1 MSLGLREQTCIAI
14 CNYVV
19 FRMTINKRMNNI
31 NEGRYMDRQE
41 KNENL
46 IKIKQGLETAFI
58 NQNITSNLAYKP
70 QFVSNNYKEG
80 RKVLST
86 IEDELSKCEKFYI
99 SVAFIT
105 MSGITPLL
113 QTLKQLESNG
123 IQGEILTTDYLN
135 FSEPKALHKLA
146 ELKNIELKMY
156 CTEDTEEGFHTKG
169 YIFKSDDIYRIIIG
183 SSNITLKALTRNKEW
198 NTKIVS
204 TEQGAYA
211 NDIVKEF
218 RHLWNS
224 EHAKPFEEFIEQY
237 SVNYE
242 LIKKQKKITR
252 QAEIPSIEQYK
263 LKPNEIQK
271 VFVTKLRK
279 IRQDEKQKALLISS
293 TGTGKT
299 FASAFAVSDSN
310 PQKVLF
316 LVHREQILKQAMKS
330 YQKLFGQSKKMEIL
344 SGNEKDYDKIIDAD
358 FVFAMTTMMSKDNI
372 REKFAKNEFEMII
385 IDEVHHAASKS
396 YQKIMDYFRPNFWLG
411 MTASPDRPDGEDIYK
426 IFDNNI
432 AYEIRLQQ
440 ALENNI
446 LCPFHYFGIT
456 DLEIDGEAFN
466 DETGK
471 LKQFNILASDQRVD
485 YIIEK
490 IEYFG
495 YSGDRVKGL
504 IFCSSLEE
512 AEILSRRFNE
522 RGYKTCA
529 LSAQDKP
536 EARDEAIE
544 KLVKDEKEDYFD
556 YIFTVNIFNEGVD
569 IPEVNQVVM
578 LRPTESSIVFIQQLG
593 RGLRKFEGKEYVVI
607 LDFIGNYSNNY
618 LIPIALS
625 GDRSRNKDNLRRYIA
640 EGARIIPGSSSIHFD
655 EITKDKIYRSI
666 DVSSINKVNDII
678 YEYRCLRNKLG
689 KIPTYEDF
697 ENYNTIDM
705 MCIFNNSSLGSYH
718 VFLKKYEKEYLY
730 KNFLSATQE
739 EMLMFISQKIAN
751 GKRVDEL
758 LLLKRLLAYQTGV
771 SKLYERDLQEIYGI
785 EVDSKRVANVVNV
798 LTNNFLPSEIQKKR
812 FSRSIF
818 VEENSEELK
827 ASLQFEKQKRNEV
840 FVLMLNELLDYGIL
854 RYQKY
859 YSDHYKTTDFVLYQK
874 YTKSD
879 IFRLLNWSKNQN
891 PQNVGGYFYDKETK
905 TLPVFITYRKSE
917 DVIESQNYEDSFISP
932 SEFISI
938 SKSGR
943 NIKSPEMEYFYSN
956 ETKIYLFMQ
965 KRSNDKGASDY
976 YFLGQLY
983 NTGEKELVERQN
995 VGDTVLKF
1003 HYRLDVP
1010 VREDLYQYFM
1020 YDKTQIEE

>member
-1 MSLGLREQTCIAI
+1 
-14 CNYVV
+14 
-19 FRMTINKRMNNI
+19 MN
-31 NEGRYMDRQE
+31 RQE
-41 KNENL
+41 KNEN
-46 IKIKQGLETAFI
+46 IIQIKQGLETAFI
-58 NQNITSNLAYKP
+58 NQEVTSNLAYKP

-80 RKVLST
+80 RKVLSS
-86 IEDELSKCEKFYI
+86 IEDELLKCEKFYI

-105 MSGITPLL
+105 ISGITPLL
-113 QTLKQLESNG
+113 QTLKQLESKG
-123 IQGEILTTDYLN
+123 IQGKILTTDYLN

-156 CTEDTEEGFHTKG
+156 CTEDGAEGFHTKG
-169 YIFKSDDIYRIIIG
+169 YIFKSDDIYKIIVG
-183 SSNITLKALTRNKEW
+183 SSNVTLSALTHNKEW

-204 TEQGAYA
+204 TNQGAYA
-211 NDIVKEF
+211 NDIIKEF
-218 RHLWNS
+218 QHLWNS
-224 EHAKPFEEFIEQY
+224 DHTKAFNEFIDQY

-242 LIKKQKKITR
+242 LIKKQKAIAKQTK
-252 QAEIPSIEQYK
+252 IPSIEQYK
-263 LKPNEIQK
+263 LKPNELQK
-271 VFVTKLRK
+271 AFVAELRK

-310 PQKVLF
+310 PGKVLF
-316 LVHREQILKQAMKS
+316 LVHREQILKQAKKS
-330 YQKLFGQSKKMEIL
+330 YQKVFGHSKRMEIL
-344 SGNEKDYDKIIDAD
+344 SGNEKDYNKIRDAD
-358 FVFAMTTMMSKDNI
+358 FVFAMITMMAKDTI
-372 REKFAKNEFEMII
+372 RKKFAENEFEMII

-396 YQKIMDYFRPNFWLG
+396 YQKIMGYFRPDFWLG

-471 LKQFNILASDQRVD
+471 LKQFILLASDQRVN

-512 AEILSRRFNE
+512 AAILSCKFND

-529 LSAQDKP
+529 LSGKDKS
-536 EARDEAIE
+536 EVRDEAIG
-544 KLVKDEKEDYFD
+544 KLVKDEKEECLD
-556 YIFTVNIFNEGVD
+556 YIFTVNIFNEGID

-640 EGARIIPGSSSIHFD
+640 EGTRIMPGSSSIHFD
-655 EITKDKIYRSI
+655 EITKDKIYKSI
-666 DVSSINKVNDII
+666 DSSSINKVNDIVF
-678 YEYRCLRNKLG
+678 EYRCLRNKLG
-689 KIPTYEDF
+689 RIPTYEDF

-705 MCIFNNSSLGSYH
+705 TCIFNNSNLGSYH
-718 VFLKKYEKEYLY
+718 MFLKKYEKEYLY
-730 KNFLSATQE
+730 KDLLSATQE

-758 LLLKRLLAYQTGV
+758 LLLKRLLVYQSGV
-771 SKLYERDLQEIYGI
+771 SKLYERDLQEKYGI
-785 EVDSKRVANVVNV
+785 KVNSKRIANVVNV
-798 LTNNFLPSEIQKKR
+798 LTNNFLTAEIQKKK

-818 VEENSEELK
+818 VEENSGELK
-827 ASLQFEKQKRNEV
+827 ASLQFAKEKNNEV
-840 FVLMLNELLDYGIL
+840 FMLLLDELLKYGIL

-859 YSDHYKTTDFVLYQK
+859 YSARYKTTDFVLYQK

-879 IFRLLNWSKNQN
+879 ICRLLNWTKNQN
-891 PQNVGGYFYDKETK
+891 PQNIGGYFYDKETK
-905 TLPVFITYRKSE
+905 TLPVFVTYRKGE
-917 DVIESQNYEDSFISP
+917 DVIESQNYDDRFISP

-943 NIKSPEMEYFYSN
+943 NLKSPEMDYFYSD
-956 ETKIYLFMQ
+956 ETNIYLFMQ
-965 KRSNDKGASDY
+965 KNSNDKGAGEY

-983 NTGEKELVERQN
+983 NTGKKELVVRQFI
-995 VGDTVLKF
+995 GDTVLKF
-1003 HYRLDVP
+1003 YYKLDIP
-1010 VREDLYQYFM
+1010 VREDLYQYFT
-1020 YDKTQIEE
+1020 YDNIPIEE